1 MEGARRMVNARRPP
15 VNGAPLPVRPP
26 DGGLDSAVSALPT
39 PHPQPRDPGVEH
51 LRALIRDVP
60 DFPIPGIL
68 FRDVTPL
75 LRDPRGLRSVV
86 DALAER
92 YRDQGIGA
100 VAGVESR
107 GFIFGAPLAM
117 ALGVGFVP
125 IRKLGKLPADKVR
138 REYALEYGSNTLE
151 MHRDAVDPG
160 QRVLLVDD
168 LLATG
173 GTALAAAR
181 LVEDVGGVVAA
192 ITFVIEL
199 SALNGR
205 KELGEYEVHA
215 LLEY

>member
-1 MEGARRMVNARRPP
+1 M
-15 VNGAPLPVRPP
+15 
-26 DGGLDSAVSALPT
+26 
-39 PHPQPRDPGVEH
+39 EH
-51 LRALIRDVP
+51 LRALIREVP

-75 LRDPRGLRSVV
+75 LRDPRGLASVV

-92 YRDQGIGA
+92 YRGAGLAA

-107 GFIFGAPLAM
+107 GFIFGAPLAV

-125 IRKLGKLPADKVR
+125 IRKLGKLPAEKVR

-151 MHRDAVDPG
+151 MHRDALERGD
-160 QRVLLVDD
+160 RVLLVDD

-173 GTALAAAR
+173 GTALAAAQ

-192 ITFVIEL
+192 VAFVIEL
-199 SALNGR
+199 AALNGR
-205 KELGEYEVHA
+205 RELGNYEVHA